1 MSENLINQ
9 GIDYLRSI
17 LDSIFDEIMI
27 LDKEYRIID
36 VNKTFC
42 TKYNVSKEDAL
53 GKKCY
58 KLTHGYNSICKPPEC
73 KVR

>member
-27 LDKEYRIID
+27 LDKEYTIID
-36 VNKTFC
+36 VNATFC
-42 TKYNVSKEDAL
+42 VK
-53 GKKCY
+53 
-58 KLTHGYNSICKPPEC
+58 
-73 KVR
+73 